1 MILIPGMT
9 RSAANA
15 AAVLMA
21 AVALLVLGP
30 ASAQDISAR
39 DRQAASEAYD
49 RGTSAY
55 LARDYAEA
63 ARWFETAHRLAPAA
77 AALVQA
83 VRAAQRAGDD
93 LRVANLGLR
102 LEALYPDDRAARR
115 AAREA
120 LRHAPRLVR
129 VDVEC
134 TGCTL
139 AIDGAVV
146 EHGAFFVAPGA
157 EHTVEAAFETGSRT
171 ETVQGAAGEQRR
183 LRFEAPAPPPV
194 VEPDPDPPP
203 AVENSVPTPTA
214 TPSSGLSVIPLPVTL
229 GAFAVTGV
237 LAAVLLWSG
246 LDALDGVPAYVAN
259 PTAESL
265 ADGQSRE
272 ARTNW
277 LIGGT
282 LLAAATSVVLAIF
295 TDWSLGG
302 SPANAE
308 VAFDLGVQ
316 GDGAMVGL
324 RGRF

>member
-1 MILIPGMT
+1 MT

-15 AAVLMA
+15 VAALTAVMVLLA
-21 AVALLVLGP
+21 LGP
-30 ASAQDISAR
+30 AAAQDISAR

-55 LARDYAEA
+55 LARNYADA

-102 LEALYPDDRAARR
+102 LQALYPDDRPAQRAATDALRNARR
-115 AAREA
+115 F
-120 LRHAPRLVR
+120 VR

-139 AIDGAVV
+139 AVDGAVV
-146 EHGAFFVAPGA
+146 EHTSFFVAPGA
-157 EHTVEAAFETGSRT
+157 SHTVEAAFDTGSRT
-171 ETVQGAAGEQRR
+171 ETVEGAAGEQRS
-183 LRFEAPAPPPV
+183 LRFERPEPPV
-194 VEPDPDPPP
+194 VEPDPEPPP
-203 AVENSVPTPTA
+203 VAEPVRETPVV
-214 TPSSGLSVIPLPVTL
+214 TPVASSSGVIPLPVTI
-229 GAFAVTGV
+229 GAFTVTAVLAGV
-237 LAAVLLWSG
+237 LVWSG
-246 LDALDGVPAYVAN
+246 LDTLDGVPGYVAN
-259 PTAESL
+259 PTAEAL

-282 LLAAATSVVLAIF
+282 LVAAAASVVLAIF
-295 TDWSLGG
+295 TDWNLGG
-302 SPANAE
+302 SSAGTD
-308 VAFDLGVQ
+308 VALDVGIQ
-316 GDGAMVGL
+316 ADGAMAGL